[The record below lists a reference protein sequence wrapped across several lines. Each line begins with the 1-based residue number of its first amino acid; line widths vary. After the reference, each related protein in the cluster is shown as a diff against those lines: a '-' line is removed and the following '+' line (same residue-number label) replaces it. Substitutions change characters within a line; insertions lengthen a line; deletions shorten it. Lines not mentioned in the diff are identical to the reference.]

1 MRFISIE
8 FQEECINHLRAI
20 FANSLQNCFQSKTNF
35 ALMHTSASV
44 VGLYYTTYCPSN
56 PCIYISTV
64 EMPSFAGS
72 KAYTKAYFK
81 SNITKMEPRLCVHC
95 RKQKDKRLCLHS
107 ELMLEFLIIYD
118 TIKYSTMKYRGIDR
132 NNKGFR

>member
-1 MRFISIE
+1 MKLKVKLIRFRVWPSFSIQKTSFLTWYFIWIKILSMRFISIE

-95 RKQKDKRLCLHS
+95 RK
-107 ELMLEFLIIYD
+107 
-118 TIKYSTMKYRGIDR
+118 
-132 NNKGFR
+132 